1 MFWKTKKVVEVDGL
15 PITLSKRQAFNPL
28 TGSITSRFLAYQNF
42 GEWRGLVDYK
52 QFREEMD
59 EIRKRQE
66 LILDHLKLKY
76 VPETET
82 KEPAKLVEETLSLGA
97 DFGKMYV
104 SCGDA
109 HRLFG
114 TPSSSSPTPPK
125 KKGRPKKK

>member
-1 MFWKTKKVVEVDGL
+1 MFWKTKKVVEVDGM
-15 PITLSKRQAFNPL
+15 PITLSKRQAFNRF
-28 TGSITSRFLAYQNF
+28 TGAITSNLLAYKD
-42 GEWRGLVDYK
+42 GYEWRGLVGYE

-59 EIRKRQE
+59 ETRKRQE

-76 VPETET
+76 VPETEK
-82 KEPAKLVEETLSLGA
+82 KEPAKLVEKTLCLGA

-125 KKGRPKKK
+125 KKGRSKKK

>member
-1 MFWKTKKVVEVDGL
+1 MFWNKKEVEK
-15 PITLSKRQAFNPL
+15 PI
-28 TGSITSRFLAYQNF
+28 RFLKINNIGYGLYGIEHGTSYPGYQ
-42 GEWRGLVDYK
+42 
-52 QFREEMD
+52 D
-59 EIRKRQE
+59 ENMKRVE
-66 LILDHLKLKY
+66 RLAFHKDVIDLEARLNLILDHLKLKY

-82 KEPAKLVEETLSLGA
+82 KEPAKLVDETLSLGA

-125 KKGRPKKK
+125 KRGIPKKK

>member
-15 PITLSKRQAFNPL
+15 PITLSKRQAFNRF
-28 TGSITSRFLAYQNF
+28 TGNVTKHFLAYKE
-42 GEWRGLVDYK
+42 GEVWRGLVGYD
-52 QFREEMD
+52 QFKEEMD

-82 KEPAKLVEETLSLGA
+82 KEPAKLVEKTDYLTVNAGNVLSWMDGMVGGGGGF
-97 DFGKMYV
+97 D
-104 SCGDA
+104 
-109 HRLFG
+109 
-114 TPSSSSPTPPK
+114 PTPTKPK

>member
-15 PITLSKRQAFNPL
+15 PITLSKRQAFNRF
-28 TGSITSRFLAYQNF
+28 TGAITSHFLAYKNR
-42 GEWRGLVDYK
+42 GDWIGLVSYE

-59 EIRKRQE
+59 EIRERQE

-82 KEPAKLVEETLSLGA
+82 KELAKLVEKITVGSL
-97 DFGKMYV
+97 MYV
-104 SCGDA
+104 PD
-109 HRLFG
+109 
-114 TPSSSSPTPPK
+114 TPPTKPK

>member
-1 MFWKTKKVVEVDGL
+1 MFWKTKKVEEKYTADIFGKNVTFTNFTKLAQILEKASALQDQNRRDYNL
-15 PITLSKRQAFNPL
+15 LFQRQN
-28 TGSITSRFLAYQNF
+28 
-42 GEWRGLVDYK
+42 
-52 QFREEMD
+52 
-59 EIRKRQE
+59 
-66 LILDHLKLKY
+66 LILDHLNLKY

-125 KKGRPKKK
+125 KRGRPKKK